1 MIVKAHFGAKQR
13 IFMLIEN
20 VKSPADVKKLD
31 ATALETL
38 AAEVRAALIQ
48 KLSKHGG
55 HAGPN
60 LGMVEATIALHYV
73 FESPKD
79 KIVFDVSHQSYT
91 HKMLTG
97 RAAAFLDES
106 KYDDVTGYTEPCES
120 EHDLFMVGHT
130 STSVSLALGLAT
142 ARDIKGEKGNVVAV
156 IGDGSLSG
164 GEAFEGLDNAG
175 EYATNFIVIVNDNE
189 MSIAEN
195 HGGLYASLA
204 ELRATNGKSEN
215 NYFKSLGFD
224 YFYVEQG
231 NNIQSLIAA
240 FKQVQDSTKPV
251 VVHIHTQKGKGLSFA
266 EQNREGFHW
275 CCPFDAKTGV
285 QNWGSG
291 ESWGGILSDYL
302 MKKIKADPKVV
313 VIHSAVPAGIGFF
326 APQRKEAGKQYI
338 DVGIAEEHAVA
349 LASGLAK
356 GGAKP
361 IYSTHSTFIQRAYD
375 QLSQDLC
382 ANSNPATILVTMSG
396 ADGMND
402 TTHLCVFDI
411 PMMSNIPNL
420 VYLCPTCV
428 EEAFAMMDFAVE
440 QTERPFA
447 IRIPNRVFHRSAAFD
462 KDYSKATYKVERVGA
477 NVAIIGLGD
486 FYHRGLAVAAELAKN
501 GINATIV
508 NPRFAS
514 CIDESVLDSLKA
526 NHKVVVTLENGVAE
540 GGFGAKIATFY
551 GNSSMKVLVKGLKK
565 EFYDKVPF
573 ADLCTRN
580 RLNPEQIAE
589 DILDALK

>member
-1 MIVKAHFGAKQR
+1 
-13 IFMLIEN
+13 
-20 VKSPADVKKLD
+20 
-31 ATALETL
+31 
-38 AAEVRAALIQ
+38 
-48 KLSKHGG
+48 
-55 HAGPN
+55 
-60 LGMVEATIALHYV
+60 
-73 FESPKD
+73 
-79 KIVFDVSHQSYT
+79 
-91 HKMLTG
+91 
-97 RAAAFLDES
+97 
-106 KYDDVTGYTEPCES
+106 
-120 EHDLFMVGHT
+120 
-130 STSVSLALGLAT
+130 
-142 ARDIKGEKGNVVAV
+142 
-156 IGDGSLSG
+156 
-164 GEAFEGLDNAG
+164 
-175 EYATNFIVIVNDNE
+175 
-189 MSIAEN
+189 
-195 HGGLYASLA
+195 
-204 ELRATNGKSEN
+204 
-215 NYFKSLGFD
+215 
-224 YFYVEQG
+224 
-231 NNIQSLIAA
+231 
-240 FKQVQDSTKPV
+240 
-251 VVHIHTQKGKGLSFA
+251 
-266 EQNREGFHW
+266 
-275 CCPFDAKTGV
+275 
-285 QNWGSG
+285 
-291 ESWGGILSDYL
+291 

-411 PMMSNIPNL
+411 SMMSNIPNL

-428 EEAFAMMDFAVE
+428 EEAYAMMDFAVE

-447 IRIPNRVFHRSAAFD
+447 IRIPNAVAHRSVAFD
-462 KDYSKATYKVERVGA
+462 KDYSKVAYKVERVGA

-486 FYHRGLAVAAELAKN
+486 FYHRGLAVAAELAKK

-508 NPRFAS
+508 NPRCAS
-514 CIDESVLDSLKA
+514 CIDENVLNSLKA

-551 GNSSMKVLVKGLKK
+551 GGTSMKVLVKGLKK